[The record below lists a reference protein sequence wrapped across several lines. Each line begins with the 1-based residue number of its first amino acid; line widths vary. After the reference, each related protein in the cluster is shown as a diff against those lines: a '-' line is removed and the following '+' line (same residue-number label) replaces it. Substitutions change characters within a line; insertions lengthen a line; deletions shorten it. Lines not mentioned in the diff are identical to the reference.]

1 MMLTEL
7 KALVLLAETGSI
19 QAVANRIPLTQ
30 PAVTRQLQ
38 RLEEVLGTTLLD
50 RRAKPARLTSAGLAV
65 LGHARKVLAAFE
77 ELKNAAAVDASP
89 AGDFRVGIAH
99 ALAESGVVNSLQYL
113 KQNFPDL
120 NLRLTAGWTNELIPK
135 VDKGELDAALVM
147 VAGARDSLAMLPG
160 PVLARDDLVFLAS
173 RNLALPRTPSLGELN
188 RFGWI
193 LTPDT
198 LCGSRASLRG
208 AVEKNG
214 SQFRISAEVHDMAL
228 QASLIERGLGI
239 GMLPKR
245 KATSLKRSGLRAISV
260 RGLDLQMQIALVR
273 APYLGRL
280 QAVVDGLQESLAVEF
295 RRNQSR

>member
-1 MMLTEL
+1 MMLAEL

-19 QAVANRIPLTQ
+19 QAVADRIPLTQ
-30 PAVTRQLQ
+30 SAVTRQLQ

-50 RRAKPARLTSAGLAV
+50 RRAKPARLTGTGLAV
-65 LGHARKVLAAFE
+65 LEHAKKVLAAFE
-77 ELKNAAAVDASP
+77 ELKNAAAADAAP
-89 AGDFRVGIAH
+89 TGDFRVGVAH
-99 ALAESGVVNSLQYL
+99 ALAEPGVVNSLQYL

-147 VAGARDSLAMLPG
+147 VAGARDNLALLPG
-160 PVLARDDLVFLAS
+160 PTLARDDLVFLAS
-173 RNLALPRTPSLGELN
+173 RKLVLPRMPSLGELN

-198 LCGSRASLRG
+198 LCGSRAALRG
-208 AVEKNG
+208 AVEKDG
-214 SQFRISAEVHDMAL
+214 SQFRIAAEVHDMAL
-228 QASLIERGLGI
+228 QASLVERGLGI

-245 KATSLKRSGLRAISV
+245 KAISLKRSGLRAISV
-260 RGLDLQMQIALVR
+260 RGLDLHMQIALIT

-280 QAVVDGLQESLAVEF
+280 QAAADCLQQSLAIEL
-295 RRNQSR
+295 RRNPGP